1 MDKRRIFESLPNV
14 TACKSTLI
22 FMRTY
27 VWSSFQ
33 IISIGLNGAAESDIS
48 DRLVLKLIALGEGG
62 SSLQTFSFSL
72 VSVSSSQPLLVLFAA
87 TLTYNFQTYMSP
99 IVFYISGP
107 LLNESLPQAL
117 TAIYARLRFHKGSCK
132 EIVKKASFPWRLQSW

>member
-1 MDKRRIFESLPNV
+1 M
-14 TACKSTLI
+14 
-22 FMRTY
+22 
-27 VWSSFQ
+27 
-33 IISIGLNGAAESDIS
+33 NGAAQSDIS

-72 VSVSSSQPLLVLFAA
+72 VSVSSQPLLVLFAA

-132 EIVKKASFPWRLQSW
+132 EIVKKASFP